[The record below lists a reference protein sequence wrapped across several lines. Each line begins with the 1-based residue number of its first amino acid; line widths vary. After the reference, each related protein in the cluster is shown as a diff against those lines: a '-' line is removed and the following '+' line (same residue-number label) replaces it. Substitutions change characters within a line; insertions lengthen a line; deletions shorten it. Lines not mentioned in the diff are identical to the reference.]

1 MITVRQIRKMTN
13 EHVKNIDDSF
23 EIEKLAAK
31 INFLAGAIAVLKLL
45 NKNDL
50 RFMNTVKYEEPKS

>member
-1 MITVRQIRKMTN
+1 MMN
-13 EHVKNIDDSF
+13 EHVIDIDDLF

-31 INFLAGAIAVLKLL
+31 VSFLAGAIAILKLL

-50 RFMNTVKYEEPKS
+50 RFMNQIKHER